1 MTTKWNIPSLTLTFS
16 AKENG
21 LSEQTTKL
29 DLLSSLA
36 NKLSP
41 NRSVLFGYYFP
52 DRLLHCTDTTDA
64 LNAYATAPLSEPPGE
79 YRNMFDSVDWSTGP
93 SNAHLYA
100 IILAGSKTPSDREKL
115 VRIISIGRRGMCE
128 AAIYAASS
136 YADRTVIET
145 VGRVAVQTD
154 LYEDCSTALSS
165 CFNRWIDRKIIA
177 EDELKQMVLSFDES
191 RNKFR
196 TKYLWNSLVCPGWE
210 SLPYREQDVISL
222 R

>member
-1 MTTKWNIPSLTLTFS
+1 MTTKWNIPGLTLTFS
-16 AKENG
+16 AEGNG
-21 LSEQTTKL
+21 LSEQTIEFN
-29 DLLSSLA
+29 LLSSLA
-36 NKLSP
+36 KISYPQIAQCCLDIIF
-41 NRSVLFGYYFP
+41 RIGY
-52 DRLLHCTDTTDA
+52 CTDTNDA